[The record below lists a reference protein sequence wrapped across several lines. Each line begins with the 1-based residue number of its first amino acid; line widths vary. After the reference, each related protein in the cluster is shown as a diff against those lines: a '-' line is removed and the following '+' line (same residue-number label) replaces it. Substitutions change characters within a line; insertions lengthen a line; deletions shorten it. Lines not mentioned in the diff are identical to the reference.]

1 MITTINPD
9 LLIRAL
15 SILCIIMED
24 YCFYDGKVENWNII
38 LDLKEKCV
46 LNVKL

>member
-1 MITTINPD
+1 
-9 LLIRAL
+9 
-15 SILCIIMED
+15 MED

-38 LDLKEKCV
+38 IDLKEKCV

>member
-1 MITTINPD
+1 
-9 LLIRAL
+9 
-15 SILCIIMED
+15 MED
-24 YCFYDGKVENWNII
+24 FCFYDGKVENWNII